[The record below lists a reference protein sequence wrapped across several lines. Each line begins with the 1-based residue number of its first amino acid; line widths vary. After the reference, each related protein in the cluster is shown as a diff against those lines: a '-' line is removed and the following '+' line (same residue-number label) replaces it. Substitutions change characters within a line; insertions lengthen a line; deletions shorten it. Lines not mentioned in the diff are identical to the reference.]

1 MYQIYS
7 RCILT
12 QCLLALTFKHFTAK
26 TRTLDTETHAAED
39 GSQCSKTPTR
49 GVIWQRICS
58 LWANKRKEVW
68 EMKANDFE
76 DLKGGGTSLI
86 TNASPPCATVGLS
99 SSSSAYC
106 FLPHPS
112 LNSSP
117 PVFQRGNGD
126 LPGASHICFD
136 QGVSVSLSVCFSSV
150 RVCAK

>member
-7 RCILT
+7 RFILT
-12 QCLLALTFKHFTAK
+12 QYLLALTFKDFTAK
-26 TRTLDTETHAAED
+26 TLMLDTQTRASED
-39 GSQCSKTPTR
+39 GSWCSKTPTG

-58 LWANKRKEVW
+58 LWANKRNKVW

-86 TNASPPCATVGLS
+86 TNTSPPHATVGLS
-99 SSSSAYC
+99 SSSSTYC

-126 LPGASHICFD
+126 LPGVSHICFD
-136 QGVSVSLSVCFSSV
+136 QGVSVSVSVCFSSV